1 MGGAAYGLGALGGA
15 GGFSKA
21 KLMSRLSAP
30 FGKMV
35 GGGAGREFQR
45 NALGKFMGSLNPFG
59 GNFSG
64 KNAMIFGGLG
74 ATALPFFMGG
84 GEEEEDIVSDPF
96 STTPGS
102 ITDIVSMA
110 KAKDPS
116 LRFPMPNS

>member
-1 MGGAAYGLGALGGA
+1 MQQPRQMYGLGSFVKKITSPIKKIFKSPIGKAALLGGAAYGLGALGGA

-64 KNAMIFGGLG
+64 KNALIAGGLG
-74 ATALPFFMGG
+74 ATALPF
-84 GEEEEDIVSDPF
+84 
-96 STTPGS
+96 
-102 ITDIVSMA
+102 
-110 KAKDPS
+110 
-116 LRFPMPNS
+116 